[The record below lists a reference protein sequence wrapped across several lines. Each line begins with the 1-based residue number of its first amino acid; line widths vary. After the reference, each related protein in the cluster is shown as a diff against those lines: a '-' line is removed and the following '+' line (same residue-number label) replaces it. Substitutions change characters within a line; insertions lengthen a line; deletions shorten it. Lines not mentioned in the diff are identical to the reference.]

1 MRRAAMVV
9 AVAALGAGLATAPA
23 SASPVAAAPA
33 SEAVGAAV
41 SDAGDAQSV
50 FADAPGPY
58 AVGSTASLGDCR
70 LVQRWILQLVI
81 GDEQPRCSNAF
92 PYGFESPVSSVVYY
106 PRDVPGD
113 GRLPVVDFVGGIFS
127 DVGNYDT
134 LARHWASHG
143 FVVTVSSDFVN
154 SGPEMH
160 LLGLATARRLDAD
173 PTSPLHGRVDLGR
186 VLLAG
191 HSAGGAAALQTASV
205 PADLLQRLDPRL
217 RVSGTLAIEPGPGAL
232 GSTVR
237 TPVLVLAGAR
247 DTTVPAGTWP
257 LLTQSGLVRSVPG
270 WFATARTANHFS
282 PVRTDLADDEF
293 AGITTA
299 FLLYRGTGDAEATTF
314 FEGSDYRLARDT
326 TFITHPLN
334 PLRVRRNAA
343 AGAL

>member
-1 MRRAAMVV
+1 MVRMAVSV
-9 AVAALGAGLATAPA
+9 AVVAALAVGVATPPA
-23 SASPVAAAPA
+23 SADVAGAVA
-33 SEAVGAAV
+33 SER
-41 SDAGDAQSV
+41 GDATSV
-50 FADAPGPY
+50 YADGPGPY
-58 AVGSTASLGDCR
+58 EVASTAALGDCR
-70 LVQRWILQLVI
+70 LVQRWILQLAI
-81 GDEQPRCSNAF
+81 GDADPRCSDAF
-92 PYGFESPVSSVVYY
+92 PYGFDQPISSVVYY
-106 PRDVPGD
+106 PQGVPGD

-173 PTSPLHGRVDLGR
+173 PTSPLHDRVDLGR
-186 VLLAG
+186 VVLAG
-191 HSAGGAAALQTASV
+191 HSAGGAAALQAASV
-205 PADLLQRLDPRL
+205 PADLLTR
-217 RVSGTLAIEPGPGAL
+217 GPGAL

-247 DTTVPAGTWP
+247 DTTVPAGSWP

-270 WFATARTANHFS
+270 WFATARTADHFS
-282 PVRTDLADDEF
+282 PVRTNLADDEF

-299 FLLYRGTGDAEATTF
+299 YLLYRGTGDAEASTF
-314 FEGSDYRLARDT
+314 FEGPDYRLARDT

>member
-1 MRRAAMVV
+1 MTARMVRMAVSV
-9 AVAALGAGLATAPA
+9 AVVAALAVGVATPPA
-23 SASPVAAAPA
+23 SADVAGAVA
-33 SEAVGAAV
+33 SER
-41 SDAGDAQSV
+41 GDATSV
-50 FADAPGPY
+50 YADGPGPY
-58 AVGSTASLGDCR
+58 EVASTAALGDCR
-70 LVQRWILQLVI
+70 LVQRWILQLAI
-81 GDEQPRCSNAF
+81 GDADPRCSDAF
-92 PYGFESPVSSVVYY
+92 PYGFDQPISSVVYY
-106 PRDVPGD
+106 PQGVPGD

-173 PTSPLHGRVDLGR
+173 PTSPLHDRVDLGR
-186 VLLAG
+186 
-191 HSAGGAAALQTASV
+191 
-205 PADLLQRLDPRL
+205 PRL
-217 RVSGTLAIEPGPGAL
+217 RVSGTLAVEPGPGAL

-247 DTTVPAGTWP
+247 DTTVPAGSWP

-270 WFATARTANHFS
+270 WFATARTADHFS
-282 PVRTDLADDEF
+282 PVRTNLADDEF

-299 FLLYRGTGDAEATTF
+299 YLLYRGTGDAEASTF
-314 FEGSDYRLARDT
+314 FEGPDYRLARDT

>member
-1 MRRAAMVV
+1 MGMTARMVRMAVSV
-9 AVAALGAGLATAPA
+9 AVVAALAVGVATPPA
-23 SASPVAAAPA
+23 SADVAGAVA
-33 SEAVGAAV
+33 SER
-41 SDAGDAQSV
+41 GDATSV
-50 FADAPGPY
+50 YADGPGPY
-58 AVGSTASLGDCR
+58 EVASTAALGDCR
-70 LVQRWILQLVI
+70 LVQRWILQLAI
-81 GDEQPRCSNAF
+81 GDADPRCSDAF
-92 PYGFESPVSSVVYY
+92 PYGFDQPISSVVYY
-106 PRDVPGD
+106 PQGVPGD

-173 PTSPLHGRVDLGR
+173 PTSPLHDRVDLGR
-186 VLLAG
+186 VVLAG
-191 HSAGGAAALQTASV
+191 HSAGGAAALQAASV
-205 PADLLQRLDPRL
+205 PADLLTRLDPRL
-217 RVSGTLAIEPGPGAL
+217 RVSGTLAVEPGPGAL

-247 DTTVPAGTWP
+247 DTTVPAGSWP

-270 WFATARTANHFS
+270 WFATARTADHFS
-282 PVRTDLADDEF
+282 PVRTNLADDEF

-299 FLLYRGTGDAEATTF
+299 YLLYRGTGDAEASTF
-314 FEGSDYRLARDT
+314 FEGPDYRLARDT